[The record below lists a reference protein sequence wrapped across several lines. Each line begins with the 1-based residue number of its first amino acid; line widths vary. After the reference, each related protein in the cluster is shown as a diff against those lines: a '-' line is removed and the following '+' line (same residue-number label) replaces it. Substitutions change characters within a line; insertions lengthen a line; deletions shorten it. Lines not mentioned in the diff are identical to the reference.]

1 MICTNSSKNYIIN
14 DELVVKI
21 PQKEDDD
28 TMFIMN
34 MIYERQIKR
43 VMQFFYY
50 PNHSINDIIL
60 FGNDLFVIS
69 ASDPSVFL
77 NYASGSIMNITLD
90 DIIDPIELEYW
101 IYIVLC
107 YLAFMHRILHLVI
120 LDIKPSNIFIGRSRI
135 AKESVV

>member
-1 MICTNSSKNYIIN
+1 
-14 DELVVKI
+14 
-21 PQKEDDD
+21 
-28 TMFIMN
+28 MFIMN